1 MLNLEKLNN
10 NLEISHLET
19 NPKEQ
24 AINIVKELDE
34 NIVKLEKIEMQ
45 TSP

>member
-10 NLEISHLET
+10 NLEISHLEI

-24 AINIVKELDE
+24 AINIVKEQDE
-34 NIVKLEKIEMQ
+34 NIVKLEKIEIQ